1 MSTLASVSSTS
12 AASPETLKSFFK
24 LFHSSAESFGTFGL
38 ILSILVSPFLPFFL
52 KIKQLRRVLLIK
64 GALHNVSVCVSERE
78 RERER
83 DECLYFSANLDLLR
97 NVLNIELF

>member
-64 GALHNVSVCVSERE
+64 GALHNVRVCFSER
-78 RERER
+78 
-83 DECLYFSANLDLLR
+83 ECLYFSANLDLLR